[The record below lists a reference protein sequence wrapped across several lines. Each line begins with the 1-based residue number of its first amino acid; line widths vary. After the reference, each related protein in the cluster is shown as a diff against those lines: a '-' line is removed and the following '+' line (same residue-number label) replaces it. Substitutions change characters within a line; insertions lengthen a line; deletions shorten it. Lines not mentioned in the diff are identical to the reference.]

1 MMSLIF
7 TVLVSI
13 SISLSPLH
21 LWLVFLRFDDNL
33 RDKVRGSERMVEG
46 GFVILKNVTL
56 FFMVFIRA

>member
-21 LWLVFLRFDDNL
+21 RWLVLLRFDDNL

-46 GFVILKNVTL
+46 CFVILKNVTL

>member
-21 LWLVFLRFDDNL
+21 LWLVLRFDDNL

>member
-1 MMSLIF
+1 MLI
-7 TVLVSI
+7 SI

-21 LWLVFLRFDDNL
+21 LWLVLLRFDDNL